1 MRWGSVQRPRAIY
14 NTQRSVRTRS
24 VTSLVSLALAGLV
37 VVGHLPGLSTAAATA
52 APAPTTASLQE
63 CHLPAADG
71 VAQTATPEAVGLD
84 RAKLDEAIAFAASRM
99 RTNVQV
105 YRNNCLVGR
114 GPLNDLTDNHPWNL
128 FSGTK
133 SVVAMVAGVAYSQGL
148 LDLHAPIGTYLP
160 EGKGT
165 AEHRAI
171 TVHDLLTQTS
181 GLKQSIIS
189 EAGTAILDV
198 DPNVTEQALALP
210 LLHEPG
216 TFFEYTQHGPNL
228 LAYVVQQAVGQDLQQ
243 YAQDNLFTPLG
254 IGADNYHWS
263 RDRSGNTYGY
273 AFLYMPPV
281 DFARLGLLM
290 LHGGRWGENQII
302 STDFVDQA
310 RAPSAANPC
319 YGFLFWT
326 NSSPCTGP
334 SIPSR
339 QTTDVKPMAP
349 LPDDAYAMMGFM
361 HQTNFIVPSLGL
373 LVTWTGA
380 LGDVSPDLGTVI
392 SANKNSE
399 LNHSFLRILAGAVN
413 DVDLPDAGPYQP
425 TMNPH
430 FDPSQV
436 MDADVFL
443 APFGSGAHAPANCDV
458 FSCGPEPLRPPFTGK
473 EGCIALICLGPESPG
488 R

>member
-1 MRWGSVQRPRAIY
+1 MRWGSVQRGTVTHG
-14 NTQRSVRTRS
+14 TQRTTRTRS
-24 VTSLVSLALAGLV
+24 VAALVGLVLAGLV
-37 VVGHLPGLSTAAATA
+37 VVGHPPGLPMITASA
-52 APAPTTASLQE
+52 APTPTTAALQE
-63 CHLPAADG
+63 CLLPAADG
-71 VAQTATPEAVGLD
+71 TAQTAAPEAVGLD
-84 RAKLDEAIAFAASRM
+84 RAKLDEAIAFAASRL

-114 GPLNDLTDNHPWNL
+114 GPLNDTTDNHPWNL

-160 EGKGT
+160 EGQGT
-165 AEHRAI
+165 DAHRAI
-171 TVHDLLTQTS
+171 TAHDLLTQTS

-189 EAGTAILDV
+189 EAAPAILDL
-198 DPNVTEQALALP
+198 DPNITEQALALP

-243 YAQDNLFTPLG
+243 YAKDNLFTPLG
-254 IGADNYHWS
+254 IDASNYHWS

-290 LHGGRWGENQII
+290 LNGGRWGENQII

-319 YGFLFWT
+319 YGYMFWT
-326 NSSPCTGP
+326 NNSPCTGP

-339 QTTDVKPMAP
+339 QTADVKPLAP
-349 LPDDAYAMMGFM
+349 MPDDAYAMVGFL
-361 HQTNFIVPSLGL
+361 QQNNFIVPSLGL
-373 LVTWTGA
+373 LVTWTGV
-380 LGDVSPDLGTVI
+380 LGDVSPDPATLI
-392 SANKNSE
+392 SANINSE
-399 LNHSFLRILAGAVN
+399 LYHSFLRILASAVT
-413 DVDLPDAGPYQP
+413 DVDLPDPSPYQP
-425 TMNPH
+425 TMNLH

-436 MDADVFL
+436 MDTDVLL
-443 APFGSGAHAPANCDV
+443 ASFGSGAHAPENCDV
-458 FSCGPEPLRPPFTGK
+458 FSCGPEPLRPPLAGNH
-473 EGCIALICLGPESPG
+473 GCFAVTCLGPEAPG